1 MALAGDRLLIGRQ
14 SRRGVWLRSVPATG
28 GKALTLFSARSAPRR
43 VWALGD
49 LDASSERV
57 AFVLLELVPGDRVVR
72 SSVWAGS
79 PAGPFAPVV
88 RRRGGAWLPVDVQLS
103 GRTVGV
109 TEIHP
114 TREAFRH
121 FVFPAG
127 APGVR
132 VLAPLGVERFDL
144 AGSLVGF
151 VEGERQLVVR
161 DWATG
166 VEHLRYAAT
175 GPIDNHD
182 LAEDGRALLHVP
194 SQGVLELLDAG
205 GAVIARVDGGPPAG
219 HGDVR
224 LAGDHAVTRSPGRF
238 EGDAHIAAIDLATG
252 RKRRL
257 SPPSRD
263 LELDEAPLAVQGEL
277 VAWWANG
284 CALVAPIAGP
294 GATVVPRG
302 RCPRAEIYFADH
314 QPERLRGRTAHVRFQ
329 CVTAPPPGCR
339 GSVRLQLERPLGEA
353 RYLIPAGR
361 RETVRVPLTPR
372 GLATLRREF
381 RLPPRGNSALVGV
394 RTTLIDG
401 ARPRSATPHQGIVL
415 RPARPS
421 PEGR

>member
-1 MALAGDRLLIGRQ
+1 MALAGDRLLFGRQ
-14 SRRGVWLRSVPATG
+14 SRRGVRVLSAPATG

-49 LDASSERV
+49 LDASSERA

-72 SSVWAGS
+72 SSVWAGP
-79 PAGPFAPVV
+79 PAGPLAPVV
-88 RRRGGAWLPVDVQLS
+88 SRRGGAWLPVDVQVS
-103 GRTVGV
+103 GSTVGV

-114 TREAFRH
+114 TKEAFRH
-121 FVFPAG
+121 FVFPMG
-127 APGVR
+127 APAVR
-132 VLAPLGVERFDL
+132 VRVPRGVAHLEL
-144 AGSLVGF
+144 AGHLAAF
-151 VEGERQLVVR
+151 VEGPQLVVR

-166 VEHLRYAAT
+166 VERLRYAAS

-205 GAVIARVDGGPPAG
+205 GAVIARLDGGPPAG

-302 RCPRAEIYFADH
+302 RCPRAEIYLADN
-314 QPERLRGRTAHVRFQ
+314 QPERLRGRTARVRFQ

-339 GSVRLQLERPLGEA
+339 GSVRLQLGRPLGEA

-361 RETVRVPLTPR
+361 RETVRVRLTRR

-415 RPARPS
+415 RPGGPS
-421 PEGR
+421 PPLR